1 MLFTSIEF
9 FIFFAFVF
17 IFQWYIHPF
26 FVKTED
32 ENQSISLHIFLL
44 IASYYFYMSWDYRF
58 GALILIST
66 LIDFYL
72 AIQIENTEVL
82 YKRKLFLIL
91 SLFLNLVCILG
102 FFKYYN
108 FFARSINSAGGYF
121 GSSSIFPIL
130 NIILP
135 VGISFFTFQSLSYT
149 IDVYRKI
156 IPVERSLIKFALYV
170 SFFPQLVAGPIVTAK
185 TFLPQLLRRVKLED
199 VNFKKAI
206 RYFLMGYFKKVI
218 ISDNI
223 SPIVDTIFK
232 NPENYGT
239 EALWLATS
247 LFAIQLYG
255 DFSGY
260 TDMAYGSALLL
271 GYELPEN
278 FFMPFKAVSVS
289 DFWRRWHI
297 SLSTWLRD
305 YIYISLGGSRNGYFH
320 HKFNLFMTMFLGG
333 IWHGANWTFFIWG
346 TSMGLFLAIESM
358 FNDWKEKNCKDFFRK
373 FRIPINI
380 VGGIYA
386 LTAVSLT
393 CALFRG
399 ESLEKSLLMIHNMIS
414 FVPGSPRPY
423 MIKMGAIMF
432 GIVFFGHWI
441 GHYVY
446 ERNKEIKI
454 PYWLEVA
461 FYPILILGIAYF
473 TNDNEAPFVYFQF

>member
-1 MLFTSIEF
+1 MLFTSVEF
-9 FIFFAFVF
+9 FIFFGLVF
-17 IFQWYIHPF
+17 FYQWYVHPLF
-26 FVKTED
+26 SKEEGND
-32 ENQSISLHIFLL
+32 QSISLHVFLL
-44 IASYYFYMSWDYRF
+44 LASYYFYMSWDYRF

-66 LIDFYL
+66 LIDYFL
-72 AIQIENTEVL
+72 AIEIDKTE
-82 YKRKLFLIL
+82 KQSHRKLYLIL
-91 SLFLNLVCILG
+91 SLVLNLVCILG

-108 FFARSINSAGGYF
+108 FFAHSINLAGESLGYPPF
-121 GSSSIFPIL
+121 VPIL

-156 IPVERSLIKFALYV
+156 IPVEKSLIKFALFV

-185 TFLPQLLRRVKLED
+185 TFMPQLFKKVKLED

-206 RYFLMGYFKKVI
+206 RYFLLGYFKKVI

-223 SPIVDTIFK
+223 SPIVDIIFK
-232 NPENYGT
+232 NPDSYGT
-239 EALWLATS
+239 TALWLANI
-247 LFAIQLYG
+247 LFVIQLYG

-260 TDMAYGSALLL
+260 TDMAYATGLLL

-278 FFMPFKAVSVS
+278 FYLPLKATSVT

-305 YIYISLGGSRNGYFH
+305 YIYFSLGGSKRGYAR

-333 IWHGANWTFFIWG
+333 IWHGANWTFFLWG
-346 TSMGLFLAIESM
+346 AFMGFFLAIESI
-358 FNDWKEKNCKDFFRK
+358 FSDIREKYFKEQFLKYNV
-373 FRIPINI
+373 PINI
-380 VGGIYA
+380 LGFFYG
-386 LTAVSLT
+386 LGAVTLA

-399 ESLEKSLLMIHNMIS
+399 ESIEKSFLMIQNMFI
-414 FVPGSPRPY
+414 FVAGNPRPY
-423 MIKMGAIMF
+423 MIKTGLTVLI
-432 GIVFFGHWI
+432 IVFIGHYFGHWI
-441 GHYVY
+441 Y
-446 ERNKEIKI
+446 ENKKDFKI

-461 FYPILILGIAYF
+461 SYPLIILGIAYF

>member
-1 MLFTSIEF
+1 
-9 FIFFAFVF
+9 
-17 IFQWYIHPF
+17 
-26 FVKTED
+26 
-32 ENQSISLHIFLL
+32 
-44 IASYYFYMSWDYRF
+44 
-58 GALILIST
+58 
-66 LIDFYL
+66 
-72 AIQIENTEVL
+72 
-82 YKRKLFLIL
+82 
-91 SLFLNLVCILG
+91 
-102 FFKYYN
+102 
-108 FFARSINSAGGYF
+108 
-121 GSSSIFPIL
+121 
-130 NIILP
+130 
-135 VGISFFTFQSLSYT
+135 
-149 IDVYRKI
+149 
-156 IPVERSLIKFALYV
+156 RSLVKFALYV

-185 TFLPQLLRRVKLED
+185 TFLPQLFRQVKLEE

-206 RYFLMGYFKKVI
+206 RYFLLGYFKKVI

-223 SPIVDTIFK
+223 SPIVDLIYK

-305 YIYISLGGSRNGYFH
+305 YIYISLGGSRNGYFR

-346 TSMGLFLAIESM
+346 TTMGLFLAIESM
-358 FNDWKEKNCKDFFRK
+358 FNDWKEKNAKDFFHR

-380 VGGIYA
+380 IGGIYA
-386 LTAVSLT
+386 LGAVSIT

-399 ESLEKSLLMIHNMIS
+399 ESLEKSLLMLHNMVH

-423 MIKMGAIMF
+423 MIKTALIMF
-432 GIVFFGHWI
+432 VIVFLGHSI
-441 GHYVY
+441 GHYLY
-446 ERNKEIKI
+446 ERGKVFKI
-454 PYWLEVA
+454 PYWLEVS
-461 FYPILILGIAYF
+461 FYPFIILGIAYF